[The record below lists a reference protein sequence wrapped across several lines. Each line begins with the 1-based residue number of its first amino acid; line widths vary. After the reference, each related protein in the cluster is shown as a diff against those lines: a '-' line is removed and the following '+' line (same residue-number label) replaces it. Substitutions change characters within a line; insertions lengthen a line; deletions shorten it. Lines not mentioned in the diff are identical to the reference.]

1 MNPMAL
7 QILQMIKSG
16 ANPQQLIMQYLQ
28 KEMSNTPIGQNLLN
42 MAQKGDGASIEQV
55 ARNIMASKGLD
66 YDKEFNAFKKF
77 IGR

>member
-1 MNPMAL
+1 MNPIAL

-28 KEMSNTPIGQNLLN
+28 KVMSSTPIGQNLLD
-42 MAQKGDGASIEQV
+42 MAQKGDSAGIEQV
-55 ARNIMASKGLD
+55 ARNVMASKGLD

>member
-7 QILQMIKSG
+7 QMLQMIRSG

-28 KEMSNTPIGQNLLN
+28 KEMAGTPIGQNLLN
-42 MAQKGDGASIEQV
+42 MAQQGDSAGIEQV

>member
-7 QILQMIKSG
+7 QFLQMIKSG
-16 ANPQQLIMQYLQ
+16 ANPQQLIIQYLQ
-28 KEMSNTPIGQNLLN
+28 KEMSNTPIGRNLLD
-42 MAQKGDGASIEQV
+42 MAQKGDSAGIEQV
-55 ARNIMASKGLD
+55 ARNIMSSKGLD

>member
-1 MNPMAL
+1 MNPIAL

-28 KEMSNTPIGQNLLN
+28 KEMSSTPIGQNLLD
-42 MAQKGDGASIEQV
+42 MAWKGDSAGIEQV
-55 ARNIMASKGLD
+55 ARNVMASKGLD

>member
-1 MNPMAL
+1 MAL
-7 QILQMIKSG
+7 QMLQMIRSG

-28 KEMSNTPIGQNLLN
+28 QSMSNTPIGQNLLN
-42 MAQKGDGASIEQV
+42 MAQQGDSAGIEQV

>member
-1 MNPMAL
+1 MNPIAL

-28 KEMSNTPIGQNLLN
+28 KEMSNTPIGQNLLD
-42 MAQKGDGASIEQV
+42 MARKGDSAGIEQV
-55 ARNIMASKGLD
+55 ARNVMASKGLD

>member
-1 MNPMAL
+1 MNPIAL

-28 KEMSNTPIGQNLLN
+28 KEMSSTPIEQNLLD
-42 MAQKGDGASIEQV
+42 MARKGDSAGIEQV
-55 ARNIMASKGLD
+55 ARNVMASKGLD

>member
-1 MNPMAL
+1 MNPIAL

-28 KEMSNTPIGQNLLN
+28 KEMSSTSIGQNLLD
-42 MAQKGDGASIEQV
+42 MARKGDSAGIEQV
-55 ARNIMASKGLD
+55 ARNVMASKGLD

>member
-1 MNPMAL
+1 MNPIAL

-28 KEMSNTPIGQNLLN
+28 KEMSSTPIGQNLLD
-42 MAQKGDGASIEQV
+42 MVQKGDSAGIEQV
-55 ARNIMASKGLD
+55 ARNVMASKGLD

>member
-1 MNPMAL
+1 MNPIAL
-7 QILQMIKSG
+7 QILQIIKSG

-28 KEMSNTPIGQNLLN
+28 KEMSNTPIGQNLLD
-42 MAQKGDGASIEQV
+42 MARKGDSAGIEQV
-55 ARNIMASKGLD
+55 ARNVMASKGLD

>member
-7 QILQMIKSG
+7 QMLQMIRSG

-28 KEMSNTPIGQNLLN
+28 QSMSNTPIGQNLLN
-42 MAQKGDGASIEQV
+42 MAQQGDSAGIEQV

>member
-7 QILQMIKSG
+7 QFLQMIKSG
-16 ANPQQLIMQYLQ
+16 ANPQQLIIQYLQ

-42 MAQKGDGASIEQV
+42 LAQKGDSAGIEQV
-55 ARNIMASKGLD
+55 ARNIMSSKGLD

>member
-1 MNPMAL
+1 MNPIAL

-28 KEMSNTPIGQNLLN
+28 KEMSSTPIGQNLLD
-42 MAQKGDGASIEQV
+42 MAQKGDSAGIQQV

>member
-1 MNPMAL
+1 MNPIAL

-28 KEMSNTPIGQNLLN
+28 KEMSSTPIGQNLLD
-42 MAQKGDGASIEQV
+42 MAQKGDGAGIEQV

-66 YDKEFNAFKKF
+66 YDKEFKAFKKF

>member
-1 MNPMAL
+1 MNPIAL

-28 KEMSNTPIGQNLLN
+28 KEMSSTPIGQNLLY
-42 MAQKGDGASIEQV
+42 MARKGDSAGIEQV
-55 ARNIMASKGLD
+55 ARNVMASKGLD

>member
-1 MNPMAL
+1 MAL

-42 MAQKGDGASIEQV
+42 MAQKGDGVGIEQV

-66 YDKEFNAFKKF
+66 YDKEFNAFKIF

>member
-1 MNPMAL
+1 MNPIAL

-28 KEMSNTPIGQNLLN
+28 KEMSSTPIGQNLLD
-42 MAQKGDGASIEQV
+42 MAQKGDSAGIEQV

>member
-7 QILQMIKSG
+7 QFLQMIKSG
-16 ANPQQLIMQYLQ
+16 ANPQQLMIQYLQ
-28 KEMSNTPIGQNLLN
+28 KEMSNTPIGRNLLD
-42 MAQKGDGASIEQV
+42 MAQKGDSAGIEQV
-55 ARNIMASKGLD
+55 ARNIMSSKGLD

>member
-1 MNPMAL
+1 MNPIAL

-28 KEMSNTPIGQNLLN
+28 KEMSSTPIGQNLLD
-42 MAQKGDGASIEQV
+42 MAQKGDSAGIEQV
-55 ARNIMASKGLD
+55 ARNVMASKGLD

>member
-1 MNPMAL
+1 MNPIAL

-28 KEMSNTPIGQNLLN
+28 KEMSSTPIGQNLLD
-42 MAQKGDGASIEQV
+42 MAQKGDGAGIEQV
-55 ARNIMASKGLD
+55 ARNVMASKGLD

>member
-42 MAQKGDGASIEQV
+42 MAQKGDGAGIEQV
-55 ARNIMASKGLD
+55 ARNIMTSKGLD

>member
-1 MNPMAL
+1 MNPIAL

-28 KEMSNTPIGQNLLN
+28 KEMSRTPIGQNLLD
-42 MAQKGDGASIEQV
+42 MARKGDSAGIEQV
-55 ARNIMASKGLD
+55 ARNVMASKGLD

>member
-7 QILQMIKSG
+7 QMLQMIRNG

-28 KEMSNTPIGQNLLN
+28 SQMSNTPIGQNLLS
-42 MAQKGDGASIEQV
+42 MVQKGDGAGIEQV
-55 ARNIMASKGLD
+55 ARNLMASKGLD

>member
-1 MNPMAL
+1 MNPIAL

-28 KEMSNTPIGQNLLN
+28 KEMSSTPIGQNLLY
-42 MAQKGDGASIEQV
+42 MAQKGDSAGIEQV
-55 ARNIMASKGLD
+55 ARNVMASKGLD

>member
-1 MNPMAL
+1 MNPIAL

-28 KEMSNTPIGQNLLN
+28 KEMSSTPIGQNLLD
-42 MAQKGDGASIEQV
+42 MAQKGASAGIEQV
-55 ARNIMASKGLD
+55 ARNVMASKGLD

>member
-1 MNPMAL
+1 MNPIAL

-28 KEMSNTPIGQNLLN
+28 KEMSCTPIGQNLLD
-42 MAQKGDGASIEQV
+42 MARKGDSAGIEQV
-55 ARNIMASKGLD
+55 ARNVMASKGLD

>member
-7 QILQMIKSG
+7 QMLQMIRSG

-28 KEMSNTPIGQNLLN
+28 QSMSNTPIGQNLLN
-42 MAQKGDGASIEQV
+42 MAQQGDSAGIEQV

-66 YDKEFNAFKKF
+66 YDKEFNVFKKF